1 MTSTLD
7 AERFWRNGYAIVR
20 DVFSAEEI
28 AAFRARAHEAI
39 ARRSRPGAEI
49 DLLAE
54 PSLRGILLDD
64 RLLGIAE
71 RILGEIPIYFG
82 ESNFGFFNNIK
93 RVGTYHK
100 DNVDRLD
107 PAGPDWKGRYKI
119 IKLAI
124 YLQDHR
130 KHAGGLA
137 VLGKSHL
144 KVRKNRTAEVL
155 NEEVASTLLGRAHYL
170 RTKPGDVVAWTL
182 STTHAGFG
190 NAIRFA
196 PFLAVTERNQRLV
209 PGFLTYPFVPERGAF
224 FLSFAGEGA
233 HFERYIAHEKTR
245 ATQVKR
251 WSANPYDE
259 GALAAAQAKRIRIRD
274 MNREIADDLAKGVAL
289 GTRQKWSAEA
299 G

>member
-1 MTSTLD
+1 
-7 AERFWRNGYAIVR
+7 
-20 DVFSAEEI
+20 
-28 AAFRARAHEAI
+28 
-39 ARRSRPGAEI
+39 
-49 DLLAE
+49 
-54 PSLRGILLDD
+54 
-64 RLLGIAE
+64 
-71 RILGEIPIYFG
+71 
-82 ESNFGFFNNIK
+82 
-93 RVGTYHK
+93 
-100 DNVDRLD
+100 
-107 PAGPDWKGRYKI
+107 
-119 IKLAI
+119 
-124 YLQDHR
+124 
-130 KHAGGLA
+130 
-137 VLGKSHL
+137 
-144 KVRKNRTAEVL
+144 
-155 NEEVASTLLGRAHYL
+155 
-170 RTKPGDVVAWTL
+170 L